1 MRSSTQRF
9 ELVNVYRKAE
19 LLHGRLDAAVIRVA
33 LDVSRS
39 ILRKRWLIVLL
50 IAAISIFLQVVE
62 RPPGQDFLFTNRL
75 LILGLA
81 VPLLIGLLLTLLAY
95 TENERVRAVSNLDQQ
110 QIFGEQ
116 ISSLSR
122 LEELVDSIL
131 QYPRRVLPAS
141 GSSLHLFNPEKQRF
155 ELAGE
160 WSQDGTSRMA
170 VAPILAPQRC
180 PDCPPLAVPIG
191 LALCTHTQAQGAAG
205 SSRLYCLPLNYQ
217 DQTIALLHVA
227 LPADTTIPLSQIR
240 ALSGTATEMAMA
252 ISGISLQRFVAAQAE
267 LTTNERKRIS
277 QNLHDT
283 LGQDISYLR
292 LKLDQLS
299 GEDALWEISSI
310 KKELERMRD
319 IADDAYRQVRA
330 TLDDLHPAGQT
341 ELTAGLLQQAR
352 AAGNRS
358 NFKVRLSTEGAP
370 VDLSPQVKRQ
380 VLFIYRE
387 ALNNVEKYA
396 SAHEVVFT
404 LKWKKDELKLT
415 LADDGVGF
423 DPRAARSSGR
433 YGLLIMQ
440 ERAEE
445 IQSTLE
451 IHSRQGRG
459 TQIVLRVPLMKNPE
473 LAVAL

>member
-9 ELVNVYRKAE
+9 EFVNVYRKAE
-19 LLHGRLDAAVIRVA
+19 LLHGRLDAAVLRVA
-33 LDVSRS
+33 LEVSRS
-39 ILRKRWLIVLL
+39 ILRARWLIVLL

-62 RPPGQDFLFTNRL
+62 RPSGQEFLFTNRVL
-75 LILGLA
+75 VLGLA

-141 GSSLHLFNPEKQRF
+141 GSSLHLFNPERQRF

-180 PDCPPLAVPIG
+180 PDCPPLSAPTG
-191 LALCTHTQAQGAAG
+191 MALCAHTQGAAG
-205 SSRLYCLPLNYQ
+205 SSRVYCLPLNYQ
-217 DQTIALLHVA
+217 DKTIALLHVA

-252 ISGISLQRFVAAQAE
+252 ISGISLQRSVAAQAE

-358 NFKVRLSTEGAP
+358 NFKVRMSTEGAP
-370 VDLSPQVKRQ
+370 VDLSPQEKRQ
-380 VLFIYRE
+380 VLFICRE

-404 LKWKKDELKLT
+404 LKWKRDELKLT
-415 LADDGVGF
+415 LTDDGVGF

-445 IQSTLE
+445 IQATLE
-451 IHSRQGRG
+451 IHSRPGRG
-459 TQIVLRVPLMKNPE
+459 TQIVLRVPLKKNPE